1 MCGTCGCKSAES
13 GKKNCGCGQDPCITY
28 GAETFEARENKDGT
42 IVLDGREMA
51 NTTPLANG
59 NYLFFNKE
67 LKWIENN
74 LKSGSEK
81 FHLVKVHSDDVVR
94 CINSY
99 ETIIRNPTM
108 RRRPPHLD
116 GEKHQ
121 RWLKN
126 YRQKLAKNA
135 ETFEA
140 RTTRKGGKH
149 DPTKTVRDGTFIY
162 TDKVDGI
169 QMDYDNQKVRKLG
182 KDLRRQGVP
191 LKIKTKNAEI
201 YPDEDEFY
209 DELDKKIEAKEKEIR
224 DFKEY
229 LEKVGHGRRELMELE
244 SLEQELDELENTEY
258 PEMVHCSFCSK
269 IIGTEEEVYD
279 EESVEWYNANGETIC
294 PPCHKRREQEY
305 KNDLDPHY
313 SPFYAE
319 TPLEKEVKKYGLSI
333 EMSKDDLIAKK
344 LERLK
349 DKNAE
354 TEKPF
359 WEMPTEKVEE
369 ITDIGEHKAF
379 LPVSLGIMALGIG
392 LIYKMRGN
400 NDN

>member
-13 GKKNCGCGQDPCITY
+13 GKKNCGCGQDPCKTF
-28 GAETFEARENKDGT
+28 GAETFEVETSSKGFLKENLPDSKEERLKDLKEDLEYRNG
-42 IVLDGREMA
+42 VLSQFKKLEASLMPF
-51 NTTPLANG
+51 TTGMVGHLP
-59 NYLFFNKE
+59 KME
-67 LKWIENN
+67 
-74 LKSGSEK
+74 EK
-81 FHLVKVHSDDVVR
+81 MKDFLHYVKQNIKHYTQLVA
-94 CINSY
+94 
-99 ETIIRNPTM
+99 ETQEQM
-108 RRRPPHLD
+108 
-116 GEKHQ
+116 Q
-121 RWLKN
+121 RIKG
-126 YRQKLAKNA
+126 A

-229 LEKVGHGRRELMELE
+229 LEKVGGHGRRELMELE

-269 IIGTEEEVYD
+269 IIGTEKEVYD

-313 SPFYAE
+313 TPFYAE

-359 WEMPTEKVEE
+359 WEN
-369 ITDIGEHKAF
+369 ITMSKKKKDFSPLYHGLIAG
-379 LPVSLGIMALGIG
+379 ALGVVALKIMDRV
-392 LIYKMRGN
+392 KK
-400 NDN
+400 